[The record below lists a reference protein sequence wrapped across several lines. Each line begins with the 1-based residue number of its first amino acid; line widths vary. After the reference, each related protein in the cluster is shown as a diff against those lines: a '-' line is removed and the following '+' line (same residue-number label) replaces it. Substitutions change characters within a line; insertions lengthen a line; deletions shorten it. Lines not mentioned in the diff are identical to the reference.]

1 MNKIVVVMVTLYSNN
16 VINNWNNVSGE
27 REQGVSSSPVL
38 QEDHRSV
45 RTNPDWQGRDEGRCP
60 LALPIPAHRS
70 ANTHGLECL
79 AASYTT
85 TSVHSDGTSRVLPAP
100 QHAWHTELTE
110 QTGGSANQRLWT
122 SWTRAHAF
130 FSCSASVNRSNLVL
144 SPGSR
149 YVPSG

>member
-1 MNKIVVVMVTLYSNN
+1 MVQQYFKRCT
-16 VINNWNNVSGE
+16 VIFPKVKRVIISRK
-27 REQGVSSSPVL
+27 REQGVNSSPVL
-38 QEDHRSV
+38 QEGHSSV
-45 RTNPDWQGRDEGRCP
+45 RTNPDWQGRDEGRWP
-60 LALPIPAHRS
+60 LALLIPAHRS
-70 ANTHGLECL
+70 ANTHGPECP

-85 TSVHSDGTSRVLPAP
+85 TSAHSDGTSRVLPAP

-110 QTGGSANQRLWT
+110 RTGGSTNQRLWT

-130 FSCSASVNRSNLVL
+130 FPCSASVNHSNLVL